1 MSSAREC
8 QLNPKS
14 GYGKVPS
21 PIQAEIMFRIITIER
36 EYGCGAGQIARQ
48 LASQL
53 GWKLWDQELTSEIA
67 RVANVDSS
75 AVSMCEERV
84 DSAFQKLVKVF
95 WRGSYERSMHL
106 EHQPFGPDRMVEVG
120 EEVMQEIAKRGNS
133 VIVGRGA
140 PYFLRE
146 RPDVFHV
153 FLYAPRGDKLRRLQD
168 LGKSLHDAEDL
179 VDTVD
184 RERML
189 FIKHYFGADWPTRS
203 LYHMMINTAIGDENV
218 IATILTTMQS
228 LQESPVLHQP

>member
-1 MSSAREC
+1 M
-8 QLNPKS
+8 
-14 GYGKVPS
+14 Y
-21 PIQAEIMFRIITIER
+21 RIITVER

-48 LASQL
+48 LSSKL
-53 GWKLWDQELTSEIA
+53 GWKLWDRELTAEIA

-120 EEVMQEIAKRGNS
+120 EQVMREIAEQGNC

-140 PYFLRE
+140 PYFLRD
-146 RPDVFHV
+146 RSDVFHV
-153 FLYAPRGDKLRRLQD
+153 CLDAPRGEKLRRIQEQGRSLQ
-168 LGKSLHDAEDL
+168 DAEDL
-179 VDTVD
+179 VDSVD

-203 LYHMMINTAIGDENV
+203 LYHMMINTALGDENV
-218 IATILTTMQS
+218 ISMILHSMRT
-228 LQESPVLHQP
+228 LDHVPA